1 MTTTWIPGY
10 LGTITLDAD
19 DFSVV
24 GQTLSFN
31 GTKTNPTKAT
41 FGSTTMQRVSGMKDA
56 TIDTAGHISAELP
69 VAELFALLDGDV
81 SFPFTIQL
89 GDAAG
94 ITDGGIISGNAF
106 ASDFTI
112 DADAEGEWDWSATLE
127 TDGDYTFTPP
137 TP

>member
-10 LGTITLDAD
+10 LGEITIDSD

-41 FGSTTMQRVSGMKDA
+41 FGSRTMQRVSGMKDA
-56 TIDTAGHISAELP
+56 TIDCAGHIAAELP
-69 VAELFALLDGDV
+69 VGELFALLDSAE
-81 SFPFTIQL
+81 SFAFSIQIGEL
-89 GDAAG
+89 GED
-94 ITDGGIISGNAF
+94 TDGGIIAGNAL

-127 TDGDYTFTPP
+127 TDGDYDFTPP
-137 TP
+137 V